1 MKNIFYFCPKLTKMN
16 MKIISGCFL
25 LASMLF
31 APFLSAQELNCRV
44 TVNSDKI
51 QGTNKQRFIEMQKT
65 VTEFMNNRR
74 WSEYNLTNS
83 ERIECSFY
91 ITINEMPQE
100 NQFKG
105 ELQIQAVRPV
115 YNTSYLSTTF
125 NFRDPA
131 LEFYFNDYD
140 VLEYNQA
147 SLSNNLTAVLAFYAY
162 IVLGIDFD
170 SFSLY
175 GGTPFFDAAMNLV
188 NLAQSFVEPGWRSFD
203 SNNNRH
209 AVASAYTDERL
220 KVYRQMWYTYHRL
233 GLDDMG
239 VNVERG
245 RAKITAALPA
255 LKESYDAR
263 PTSVVFPLFSGAK
276 IDEVIN
282 IYSKATSDEKETVY
296 KILQGIYPTLSNRLD
311 ALKR

>member
-1 MKNIFYFCPKLTKMN
+1 MN
-16 MKIISGCFL
+16 MKIMYLCFL
-25 LASMLF
+25 LTSIF
-31 APFLSAQELNCRV
+31 ATSSLSAQELNCRV

-51 QGTNKQRFIEMQKT
+51 QGTDKQRFTEMQKT
-65 VTEFMNNRR
+65 VTEFMNNQK
-74 WSEYNLTNS
+74 WSSYSMSNP

-100 NQFKG
+100 NQFRA
-105 ELQIQAVRPV
+105 ELQIQAARPV
-115 YNTSYLSTTF
+115 YNTSYLTTTF
-125 NFRDPA
+125 NFRDPS
-131 LEFYFNDYD
+131 LEFYFNNYD
-140 VLEYNQA
+140 VLEFNEVT
-147 SLSNNLTAVLAFYAY
+147 LSNNLTAVLAFYAY
-162 IVLGIDFD
+162 IVLGLDFD

-175 GGTPFFDAAMNLV
+175 GGTPFFEAAMNLV
-188 NLAQSFVEPGWRSFD
+188 NQAQSFVEPGWKSFD

-255 LKESYDAR
+255 LKEAYDAR
-263 PTSVVFPLFSGAK
+263 PISVVFPIFNGAK
-276 IDEVIN
+276 TDEILN
-282 IYSKATSDEKETVY
+282 IYSKATDDEKATVY
-296 KILQGIYPTLSNRLD
+296 KIMNDIYPTLSNRLD